1 MKLKDT
7 RTLQER
13 ANDLEKVYT
22 FSIVTTAKK
31 YYGTVDRLKTI
42 YKKIVAG
49 NATPK
54 EQIDFCNLFGHK
66 PTEYRKILGQLNGR
80 RVKITDVT
88 QYFSKWFHY
97 QRHFNKNYKSGK
109 TYAVHGYWYIDF
121 DVLAR
126 WWNYEAVVVAKSS
139 FYTARQH
146 KFIDSIIL
154 SGKTSRKHVEVEEP
168 IEEQIEEIEIEEE
181 QSASDFNIIAD
192 SDTGMYVPT
201 EEAKEMHQKHKTETY
216 DFAKQ
221 REMEIAAYQA
231 SLKPVEKD
239 ELTDEEIMELLKDID
254 L

>member
-7 RTLQER
+7 RTFQER

-66 PTEYRKILGQLNGR
+66 PSEYRKILGQLNGK

-146 KFIDSIIL
+146 KYIDTIIL
-154 SGKTSRKHVEVEEP
+154 GGKTSRKHVEVEEVEEEP
-168 IEEQIEEIEIEEE
+168 IEEFEVNEEQTTSDFNVVAGSDGTYEPTEEMKVAYKQNATQKIDFAEKREIEIAEYQESLE
-181 QSASDFNIIAD
+181 KA
-192 SDTGMYVPT
+192 
-201 EEAKEMHQKHKTETY
+201 QK
-216 DFAKQ
+216 
-221 REMEIAAYQA
+221 
-231 SLKPVEKD
+231 SN
-239 ELTDEEIMELLKDID
+239 LTDEEILELLEGID